1 MEITCSFQKR
11 TGGVCGLDKRYKNE
25 VVVPLSS
32 CDRDIA
38 SHVRSV
44 GVRDITSEIELILAR
59 SSVFSIPRDVS
70 SWTICPAH
78 RSSLGIGWRRGRA
91 NRCRI
96 PSGISC
102 HASKGRSRKPE
113 SGISKSDSRVILKQ
127 TGVFVP
133 VGSGKYGIDT

>member
-1 MEITCSFQKR
+1 MKMEITCSFQKR

-59 SSVFSIPRDVS
+59 SSVFSIYHAVFLLGQYVLHIVRLLELVGEEDV
-70 SWTICPAH
+70 
-78 RSSLGIGWRRGRA
+78 
-91 NRCRI
+91 
-96 PSGISC
+96 
-102 HASKGRSRKPE
+102 
-113 SGISKSDSRVILKQ
+113 Q
-127 TGVFVP
+127 TK
-133 VGSGKYGIDT
+133 VGQENQKVV